1 MTKLITPSFTSS
13 LAPTLYRFVEY
24 KRDSGFKY
32 NSEIKELQRL
42 DRFILNNGLSIPFT
56 DDVIVKWLSKRE
68 NESAKTFSTRNSVY
82 RQLHAYL
89 STIENVLLPAPV
101 PTKDR
106 TMKGGFTPFIFSH
119 SQIASFFEAID
130 NDIHTNPVFSRNA
143 PLLFRILYGTGL
155 RINEALSLTVADVSP
170 GCLMLLI
177 RDGKNNNSRL
187 VPLSGSLAKRMD
199 SYLIE
204 NPYGDDEPLFQTSN
218 GTAISKNTAYDWFRR
233 ALWKAGIP
241 HQGRG
246 KGPRLHDLRHTFAVH
261 SLQNAVKNGTDI
273 NAFLPILCTYLGHQ
287 RISATERYLRLTAEV
302 FPDVISSVDAVMN
315 EIIPEVQYEE

>member
-1 MTKLITPSFTSS
+1 
-13 LAPTLYRFVEY
+13 
-24 KRDSGFKY
+24 
-32 NSEIKELQRL
+32 
-42 DRFILNNGLSIPFT
+42 
-56 DDVIVKWLSKRE
+56 
-68 NESAKTFSTRNSVY
+68 
-82 RQLHAYL
+82 
-89 STIENVLLPAPV
+89 
-101 PTKDR
+101 
-106 TMKGGFTPFIFSH
+106 
-119 SQIASFFEAID
+119 
-130 NDIHTNPVFSRNA
+130 
-143 PLLFRILYGTGL
+143 
-155 RINEALSLTVADVSP
+155 
-170 GCLMLLI
+170 MLLI

-246 KGPRLHDLRHTFAVH
+246 KGPRLHDLRHTFSVH
-261 SLQNAVKNGTDI
+261 SLQNSVKNGTDI

>member
-1 MTKLITPSFTSS
+1 M
-13 LAPTLYRFVEY
+13 
-24 KRDSGFKY
+24 
-32 NSEIKELQRL
+32 
-42 DRFILNNGLSIPFT
+42 
-56 DDVIVKWLSKRE
+56 
-68 NESAKTFSTRNSVY
+68 
-82 RQLHAYL
+82 

-155 RINEALSLTVADVSP
+155 RINEALSLTVANVSP